1 LTGRFYKIVIPL
13 LILMSFFT
21 HAQNKS
27 FEELTK
33 EFVKDRGHLNLP
45 EIGLDYK
52 TNFSN
57 IKNNEELSKQEL
69 FFKSYLEKTKAVSK
83 EKLNLHEL
91 IRLSQ
96 LIYECNLN
104 LERIALEKKWNDS
117 GRNIPQG
124 GLHSMENYKEWYS
137 YIVKYFTSVN
147 ITPEKVFEYGQ
158 SEVDRIKKEIAST
171 KDQLGFKSDEEFYNY
186 LKKDTFFITDKNI
199 ILKKYAAI
207 DSTVR
212 KNYTTLFPEYNIPV
226 IGVMEWPDAGPNT
239 PPGIYLNNSNN
250 PFGKDVFQYNF
261 YGSKHNARSMEWMYM
276 HEAIP
281 GHHFQYTAKHALKSD
296 PLTNHLFYYGNAE
309 GWACYIEDH
318 GKKMGLYQNTYS
330 YLGKMQWDLV
340 RSARLVMEVGIHY
353 LGWDFDKAMVYWKE
367 NIKGQDEIAE
377 REITRITNWAGQA
390 LCYKIGAKAIKE
402 IVAQENKDGVD
413 IKNTHHF
420 ILNHGDVP
428 LQCLLSCSK
437 EEK

>member
-1 LTGRFYKIVIPL
+1 MRKKFLNICL
-13 LILMSFFT
+13 LLSFGAF
-21 HAQNKS
+21 AQNIV
-27 FEELTK
+27 FENLCK
-33 EFVKDRGHLNLP
+33 EFVKNYQHLNLA

-52 TNFSN
+52 TNFSLT
-57 IKNNEELSKQEL
+57 KNNEELSKEEL
-69 FFKSYLEKTKAVSK
+69 FFKNYLGKLKPVIK

-96 LIYECNLN
+96 LNYECNLN
-104 LERIALEKKWNDS
+104 LERIALQKKWNND
-117 GRNIPQG
+117 GRKIPQG

-137 YIVKYFTSVN
+137 YIIKYFTSVN

-158 SEVDRIKKEIAST
+158 SEVDKIKKEINLT
-171 KDQLGFKSDEEFYNY
+171 RDQLGFKNDETFYNY
-186 LKKDTFFITDKNI
+186 LKADTFYITDKNV
-199 ILKKYAAI
+199 ILKKYASI

-212 KNYTTLFPEYNIPV
+212 SNYKTLFPEYQIPI
-226 IGVMEWPDAGPNT
+226 IGVMEWPDSGPNT
-239 PPGIYLNNSNN
+239 PPGIYLNNGDN
-250 PFGKDVFQYNF
+250 PFGKDVFQFNF
-261 YGSKHNARSMEWMYM
+261 YGSKHNSRSMEWLYM

-281 GHHFQYTAKHALKSD
+281 GHHFQHTAKYALKGD
-296 PLTNHLFYYGNAE
+296 PLTNHIFYYGNVE
-309 GWACYIEDH
+309 GWACYIEDY
-318 GKKMGLYQNTYS
+318 GKEMGLYKNPYS
-330 YLGKMQWDLV
+330 YLGKLQWDLV
-340 RSARLVMEVGIHY
+340 RSSRLVMEVGIHY
-353 LGWDFDKAMVYWKE
+353 LGWDFNKAMQYWKE

-402 IVAQENKDGVD
+402 ILAQEKKEGVD

-437 EEK
+437 NEN